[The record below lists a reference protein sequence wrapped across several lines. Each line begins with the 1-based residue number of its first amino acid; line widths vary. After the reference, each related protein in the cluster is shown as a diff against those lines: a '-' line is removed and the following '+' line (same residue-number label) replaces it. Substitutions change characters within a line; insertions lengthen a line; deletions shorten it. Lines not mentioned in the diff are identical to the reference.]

1 MLSARSP
8 RVCRRRSAISS
19 AARFVN
25 VTAQMR
31 AGAMLAVDIRC
42 WILAMRQ
49 NVLPAPGPATTSTGP
64 RGASMARRCCG
75 SGSKFTTLDLSV
87 HSPPMPKETAV
98 IVGAGP
104 IGLACAISAKRRGI
118 DPLVIDA
125 GALANSIVH
134 YPIGMTFFTTPER
147 LEIGNHPLVC
157 AGAKAT
163 REEALKYYRGVPRA
177 DALRVRTYTK
187 LVSARE
193 VETRLGRE
201 PITWDRLVLATGY
214 FDHPNHLGV
223 PREELP
229 HVHHYF
235 DEAHLSYGLDVVVI
249 GGKNSAVEAALQLF
263 RAGARTTIVYRGSEW
278 PKSVKYWLRP
288 DLENRIKAGEIAAR
302 LGAQVV
308 EITPRDV
315 RIRGPK
321 GEERIPADR
330 VYPLIGFHPDLEL
343 FRKIGIAFD
352 AESGRPRIDPETL
365 ETSVAGVHVAGSVI
379 AGNKISEVFIEN
391 GRFDGEKIFR
401 SESGRPRID
410 PETLETSV
418 AGVHV
423 AGSVIAGNKI
433 SEIFIENGR
442 FDGEKIFGSPAE
454 RAKAGELY
462 QGIRRETGE

>member
-1 MLSARSP
+1 
-8 RVCRRRSAISS
+8 
-19 AARFVN
+19 
-25 VTAQMR
+25 
-31 AGAMLAVDIRC
+31 
-42 WILAMRQ
+42 
-49 NVLPAPGPATTSTGP
+49 
-64 RGASMARRCCG
+64 
-75 SGSKFTTLDLSV
+75 
-87 HSPPMPKETAV
+87 MPHEV
-98 IVGAGP
+98 SLIVGAGP
-104 IGLACAISAKRRGI
+104 IGLACAISAKRRGL

-125 GALANSIVH
+125 GALAHSIVR

-147 LEIGNHPLVC
+147 LEIGGHPLVC

-163 REEALKYYRGVPRA
+163 REEALKYYRGVARA
-177 DALRVRTYTK
+177 EALRVRTHTK
-187 LVSARE
+187 LVSAHE

-214 FDHPNHLGV
+214 FDHPNRLGV
-223 PREELP
+223 PGEDLP

-263 RAGARTTIVYRGSEW
+263 RAGARTTIVYRGTEW

-315 RIRGPK
+315 LVRGAK
-321 GEERIPADR
+321 GDERIPADR

-343 FRKIGIAFD
+343 LKKIGIAFD
-352 AESGRPRIDPETL
+352 AESGRPEIDPDTL
-365 ETSVAGVHVAGSVI
+365 ETSVPGVHVAGSVT
-379 AGNKISEVFIEN
+379 AG
-391 GRFDGEKIFR
+391 
-401 SESGRPRID
+401 
-410 PETLETSV
+410 
-418 AGVHV
+418 H
-423 AGSVIAGNKI
+423 KI

-454 RAKAGELY
+454 RVRARELY